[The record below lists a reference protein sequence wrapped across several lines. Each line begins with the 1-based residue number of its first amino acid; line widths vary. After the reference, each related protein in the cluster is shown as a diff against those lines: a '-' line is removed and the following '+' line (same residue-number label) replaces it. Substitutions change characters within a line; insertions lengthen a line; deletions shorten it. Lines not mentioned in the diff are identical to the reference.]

1 MSKWPDLFFTE
12 GAPNG
17 DLVGFGV
24 GKIEGDPIPE
34 KLDYRGHVSVLT
46 IAPEYRRARFSLAFM
61 KYIEDVSEK
70 MYDPYSDLFCR
81 DNAFFVDLFV
91 RKDND
96 LAVAMYKKL
105 QYSVYRHILEY
116 YGNHNDAY
124 GSPPSLQLILD
135 MRKALPRDT
144 KKASIVSPYS
154 KPIHVSKT
162 YTTLSPVCN
171 KHHRYNPYYYIIT
184 FSCFDTPL
192 PSQK

>member
-1 MSKWPDLFFTE
+1 M
-12 GAPNG
+12 
-17 DLVGFGV
+17 
-24 GKIEGDPIPE
+24 IHIP
-34 KLDYRGHVSVLT
+34 T
-46 IAPEYRRARFSLAFM
+46 F
-61 KYIEDVSEK
+61 
-70 MYDPYSDLFCR
+70 FCR

-171 KHHRYNPYYYIIT
+171 KHHRYNP
-184 FSCFDTPL
+184 
-192 PSQK
+192 